1 MYILLTGNLPYLSR
15 VRRKQQIKERPEQ
28 VERRVGESEVCG
40 YCSSVKLSKASVDE
54 EVLSKILIV
63 LMILWRK
70 IK

>member
-1 MYILLTGNLPYLSR
+1 MDPYRRRVDSR
-15 VRRKQQIKERPEQ
+15 WVDRQA
-28 VERRVGESEVCG
+28 ERRVGESEVCG

-54 EVLSKILIV
+54 EVLLKILIV

>member
-1 MYILLTGNLPYLSR
+1 MDPYR
-15 VRRKQQIKERPEQ
+15 
-28 VERRVGESEVCG
+28 RRVDRWVDRQAQRRGGESEVCG

-70 IK
+70 MK